1 MTDQSFPTPSPNPL
15 DRLHVT
21 DGLMINAQRWRLAH
35 TYSRKRQNLHYQSL
49 NQPGI
54 VCGLGVHP
62 TSAPAGVQSKF
73 QTGWLK
79 VKPGIAIDGEG
90 NPIIID
96 RPMEFRI
103 TDPKPSKTEPIIVY
117 LVVSYVDPEELSLR
131 NDNDVVR
138 ETFRID
144 QKTDP
149 PSHLEVE
156 ICRINLEPGT
166 VQIGQPEEVLFP
178 QVNELDLR
186 YRIAARSRPQVVVK
200 TAMLSPQ
207 ASRGM
212 MSEAEGKYCRD
223 NLAFLMHSVES
234 LDPRMQGISEIEQI
248 RLERHDS
255 VDFDLLYLTEKQTRE
270 LDNNQLEILGG
281 YLETGRTVLIEI
293 PIDDDLNQNFKEL
306 TDWGK
311 EEFNL
316 NFIDWER
323 LIPDHLLKVNP
334 FLFAIP
340 PNINYEPIELFLGGG
355 MILIIGSLSKAWG
368 INEHTLPRTE
378 IRTAQ
383 EFGINLLYFAWYR
396 RHQTQLL
403 EVFSE

>member
-1 MTDQSFPTPSPNPL
+1 
-15 DRLHVT
+15 
-21 DGLMINAQRWRLAH
+21 
-35 TYSRKRQNLHYQSL
+35 
-49 NQPGI
+49 
-54 VCGLGVHP
+54 
-62 TSAPAGVQSKF
+62 
-73 QTGWLK
+73 
-79 VKPGIAIDGEG
+79 
-90 NPIIID
+90 
-96 RPMEFRI
+96 
-103 TDPKPSKTEPIIVY
+103 
-117 LVVSYVDPEELSLR
+117 
-131 NDNDVVR
+131 
-138 ETFRID
+138 
-144 QKTDP
+144 
-149 PSHLEVE
+149 
-156 ICRINLEPGT
+156 
-166 VQIGQPEEVLFP
+166 
-178 QVNELDLR
+178 
-186 YRIAARSRPQVVVK
+186 
-200 TAMLSPQ
+200 
-207 ASRGM
+207 M
-212 MSEAEGKYCRD
+212 MSEAEGKYCRE

-248 RLERHDS
+248 YFIGNE
-255 VDFDLLYLTEKQTRE
+255 DFDLLYLTEKQTRE

-316 NFIDWER
+316 NFIDWDR
-323 LIPDHLLKVNP
+323 LITDHLLKVHP

-340 PNINYEPIELFLGGG
+340 PTVNYEPIELFLGGG

-403 EVFSE
+403 EVVSE